1 MSLRNGETC
10 RNYQMHQADSGSYQP
25 FASGDGGAALTSV
38 LTEAIDLLSTSGGR
52 IQHELSELLGIPDE
66 QVGK

>member
-1 MSLRNGETC
+1 
-10 RNYQMHQADSGSYQP
+10 MHQADSGSYQP

-38 LTEAIDLLSTSGGR
+38 LTEASDLLSTSGGR